1 MKNSIFKSVVSVILT
16 ISMLFSFS
24 ALFSVN
30 AISKTGYI
38 VYGLTYNVKVRTT
51 PTTVPGDSNR
61 LKYNNAYVMLPSGH
75 DFVVLEENVKSPD
88 DTNNPNWCYIEFN
101 YNNSSEKL
109 KGYVSTDYVHINEIT
124 TDVELPEGVPEIYK
138 PYIEQLLANHPNWKF
153 VFYDTGYEWDEL
165 FVTTDKGQGFVER
178 SLLQN
183 PPLSRRSTASG
194 NYNWRTDEWISH
206 DAGGWYQ
213 ANSDSI
219 AYYMDPRNF
228 LTESKVFM
236 FETLEYE
243 SSYQL
248 IKGVEG
254 LLKNSFMSGVSITN
268 EDKESVTYAQ
278 AYIDAAK
285 YSKVSP
291 YHLASRTIQE
301 VGYNGSGSTSGKYSG
316 YEGYYNF
323 YNIGAYAGT
332 TPIANALNFAKNG
345 GSLTAAQKSKYLL
358 PWNTQYRAIVGGASW
373 LGTGYIY
380 SVHKQNTLYFQ
391 KFNTS
396 NPNYAFYHQYMQNIA
411 APSSEASTMKKSY
424 DTIGIT
430 DASIT
435 FIIPYYRNMPAEACK
450 LPASSNASPNNW
462 LSSLKIGNYDIN
474 FDAGKTSGYS
484 LEVGGEVSSVNITAT
499 TVNSKAKVEGVGT
512 VALKE
517 GNNTINIVVT
527 AENGD
532 KRTYTVNIIRNI
544 QERIPLKSISL
555 NKTDVSL
562 FVGDSATLSV
572 TYNPSTTTDDRTV
585 TWSSSNTKVA
595 TVSNG
600 KITAVG
606 EGTATITAKVG
617 NFTATCKVTV
627 SSKIIKGD
635 VDADNT
641 VTIAD
646 ALMIFKHKSGEVN
659 LSTTAQKAADTDG
672 NGKVELADA
681 LRIFKFKSGEIDK
694 L

>member
-1 MKNSIFKSVVSVILT
+1 MKNSIFKSIISVILT

-30 AISKTGYI
+30 AVNQTGT
-38 VYGLTYNVKVRTT
+38 VVNDSVRVRTS
-51 PTTVPGDSNR
+51 PTTTKDNKYYVDGIVVNLNSGD
-61 LKYNNAYVMLPSGH
+61 
-75 DFVVLEENVKSPD
+75 VVTIL
-88 DTNNPNWCYIEFN
+88 DTVDSDSDEQFKTWYHIEFAYKN
-101 YNNSSEKL
+101 KVHN
-109 KGYVSTDYVHINEIT
+109 GYVYTGFVKLNNFTE
-124 TDVELPEGVPEIYK
+124 DVEMPEGVPEIYK

-153 VFYDTGYEWDEL
+153 IFYDTGYDWNDL
-165 FVTTDKGQGFVER
+165 FVTNEYGQGDPGR
-178 SLLQN
+178 SLIYKDY
-183 PPLSRRSTASG
+183 PLSYRSTAAG
-194 NYNWRTDEWISH
+194 NYNWRTDTWIPH
-206 DAGGWYQ
+206 DAKSWYQ
-213 ANSDSI
+213 ANTETI

-228 LTESKVFM
+228 LNESKVFM
-236 FETLEYE
+236 FENLSYDSNTQNMDGVE
-243 SSYQL
+243 SI
-248 IKGVEG
+248 IKG
-254 LLKNSFMSGVSITN
+254 SFMEGKLIRNLASK
-268 EDKESVTYAQ
+268 DVTYQQ
-278 AYIDAAK
+278 AYMDAAAH
-285 YSKVSP
+285 SKVSP

-301 VGYNGSGSTSGKYSG
+301 VGYAGSLSITGTYSG
-316 YEGYYNF
+316 YEGYYNY
-323 YNIGAYAGT
+323 YNIGASAAAN
-332 TPIANALNFAKNG
+332 PIANGLNFAKNG
-345 GSLTAAQKSKYLL
+345 SGLTDAEKKLCYI
-358 PWNTQYRAIVGGASW
+358 PWNTPYRAIVGGAYW
-373 LGTGYIY
+373 IGMRYIN
-380 SVHKQNTLYFQ
+380 SAHKQNTLYFQ

-396 NPNYAFYHQYMQNIA
+396 NPNSAFMWHQYMSNIM
-411 APSSEASTMKKSY
+411 APSSEAPSIRDSY
-424 DTIGIT
+424 FDLGVL
-430 DASIT
+430 DSSFT

-450 LPASSNASPNNW
+450 LPVSSNASPNNW
-462 LSSLKIGNYDIN
+462 LSSLKIDNYDIK
-474 FDAGKTSGYS
+474 FDAGKTSGYE
-484 LEVGGEVSSVNITAT
+484 LEVGGAISSVNISAT

-562 FVGDSATLSV
+562 FDGDSATLSV
-572 TYNPSTTTDDRTV
+572 TYNPSTTTDDKTV